1 MKLIVHMLDLTNT
14 SIVYVAEGTHV
25 SIRHAYELVRP
36 MSLQVLYTVDT
47 THLLLGLL
55 LFGLVS
61 AAGFP
66 GFGLVCVSL
75 LQFGTHSPRL
85 ETVEFRTAQPTVVML
100 AIWGAVKGVYDLYK
114 DVRQASAGKLPSQ
127 EQVILD
133 AGTGT
138 P

>member
-1 MKLIVHMLDLTNT
+1 
-14 SIVYVAEGTHV
+14 
-25 SIRHAYELVRP
+25 
-36 MSLQVLYTVDT
+36 
-47 THLLLGLL
+47 
-55 LFGLVS
+55 
-61 AAGFP
+61 
-66 GFGLVCVSL
+66 
-75 LQFGTHSPRL
+75 
-85 ETVEFRTAQPTVVML
+85 ML